1 MKKILFST
9 SLMFISLCFVGCQKS
24 EPTDLRLF
32 ELKGNVESV
41 STFVTSNVNSKGK
54 KTRKSYDWKEATYY
68 FDKEGRIISGYDES
82 LVNREILDISRNKA
96 GNIDTIRLPFER
108 AFDGYWYKS
117 YKWNKNGFPIGEEYS
132 SIGRSSDREILYNDS
147 NQVVGKIERGWY
159 EEGEQWEQVI
169 TFKILSEDAKG
180 NWTKRLEI
188 LTDERN
194 DLSFTLVER
203 TITYYDGSISSH
215 TSTSTYNDNTESC
228 YDRNSS
234 SEKKWEEFAGKTYRA
249 SQWVSDRMQYYAFSY
264 NRSGKGKYFIYC
276 NYPGTNVVEDQIE
289 FSIYNVES
297 EGNYLYLYSYEL
309 NSPVKIEIQG
319 SSLYTMNGDRYE
331 IWK

>member
-96 GNIDTIRLPFER
+96 GNIDTIRLPYER

-117 YKWNKNGFPIGEEYS
+117 YKWNHCCPLK
-132 SIGRSSDREILYNDS
+132 
-147 NQVVGKIERGWY
+147 
-159 EEGEQWEQVI
+159 
-169 TFKILSEDAKG
+169 
-180 NWTKRLEI
+180 TK
-188 LTDERN
+188 
-194 DLSFTLVER
+194 
-203 TITYYDGSISSH
+203 
-215 TSTSTYNDNTESC
+215 
-228 YDRNSS
+228 
-234 SEKKWEEFAGKTYRA
+234 
-249 SQWVSDRMQYYAFSY
+249 
-264 NRSGKGKYFIYC
+264 
-276 NYPGTNVVEDQIE
+276 
-289 FSIYNVES
+289 
-297 EGNYLYLYSYEL
+297 
-309 NSPVKIEIQG
+309 
-319 SSLYTMNGDRYE
+319 
-331 IWK
+331 